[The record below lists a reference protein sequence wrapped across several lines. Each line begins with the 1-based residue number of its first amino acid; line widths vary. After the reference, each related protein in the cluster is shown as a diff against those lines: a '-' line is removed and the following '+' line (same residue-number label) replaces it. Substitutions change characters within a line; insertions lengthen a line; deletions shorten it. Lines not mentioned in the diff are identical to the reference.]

1 MNYYF
6 SKTLQVSFDAA
17 LERVTE
23 ALKSEGFGVI
33 STIDV
38 QQAMKNKLG
47 VDFRPYVILGACN
60 PPYAYRALSL
70 EDKIGTLL
78 PCNVIIQQ
86 RDDGTVEVAA
96 VDPFA
101 SMQAVDNSALAEIA
115 GEVRQKLK
123 NVVDSLR

>member
-6 SKTLQVSFDAA
+6 SKTLQVSFEAA
-17 LERVTE
+17 IDRVTE

-86 RDDGTVEVAA
+86 REDGTIEIAA

-123 NVVDSLR
+123 NVVDNLR